1 MKQMLRFAVVT
12 AVCVANAFVANA
24 QTGSIDLKDGSGTLI
39 SSYASVKEAIAA
51 IPATVSQ
58 AYVIEIKSTYTGSTE
73 TYPITFT
80 AKTGASATNTITL
93 RPALGVVSAKIE
105 ASSTTSII
113 SISDADWLRLDG
125 RPGGVGNT
133 KALTVSNTN
142 TGANT
147 TIEFINGAT
156 NNVLRYLNIVHAST
170 ASGGRS
176 IYINTSASN
185 TTGNSDN
192 LVEHCKVDGGRYNVQ
207 FGGTTANP
215 NRNNTFYGNDFINF
229 TYTSLYSISTA
240 NRMVT
245 YDSNAIH
252 VVTPSTSTAITTG
265 LFFTSF
271 SDTAIIT
278 RNRIYDMT
286 VTNSNTSNINGIYIS
301 ATNGAAFTIANNM
314 ISLDGNSSSTLMNG
328 IYILGSGSIDA
339 KVYYNTI
346 RIGGT
351 LTSGGT
357 SGNVVSAAIHKTNSS
372 TASVYDFRNNILVNA
387 RTGGTSGTQ
396 HLALAVPNT
405 NGTITS
411 MDYNVFNAASNQ
423 LSRLGTTI
431 NTTIAGHQIAFGGGL
446 GLNSNNASVSF
457 VSNDDLHLAGGSL
470 GDFDLKATPILSIL
484 NDIDNDPRGG
494 STYKGADDNPSFPI
508 LGKKNEI
515 GVVSIDSPIGGSCGT
530 PQDVKVTV
538 RNFGINQVDT
548 FTVNWTV
555 NGTPQTPVIS
565 YAVLD
570 TILGTGSITA
580 QVSLGT
586 ISVSAGVIYDIKAWT
601 SLPNNLI
608 DPDKTNDSSE
618 SKFKLGLSGG
628 TYTIGGTS
636 PDFATLAAA
645 VTEINNYGICGAV
658 TFNIRTGTYTEQI
671 TINQI
676 AGASATNTITFK
688 SESGNKA
695 DVTISA
701 PATTSV
707 IDNFV
712 INLNGADFIVIKDL
726 TIERTGTGTYA
737 SAINI
742 EGDVQNV
749 TITNNILRGPT
760 SIITDANGTRS
771 GIFGAANATTKNLEI
786 YNNLFDNNSNGV
798 WLSTSTTNYSTGTR
812 IYDNTINVHYT
823 GVFVAGQYFPEI
835 YKNKIN
841 RMDKTINVEFYGI
854 SLNLIDSAYN
864 ITRNHIESN
873 RGYGIRLRSSNGY
886 AGKEGLVTN
895 NIVIMNYAGTSSVFG
910 ISNETGG
917 RDQLYAH
924 NTCYLNVD
932 YTGSTSTTLGARVF
946 YMPTTTANV
955 YSNVRVLNNIF
966 YSTTDG
972 VAAWFTTNNI
982 PAVTELD
989 YNLYWAGVPN
999 LTYVSAY
1006 LTDLAAYQTA
1016 TGKAKNAYNFTLSF
1030 VSNTNA
1036 HISFMQKFAY
1046 GRNDLNINEDYDG
1059 DVRCASLPTIGADEY
1074 NSGLG
1079 APTASF
1085 IGPNAAVTG
1094 DRAFFLFNGNANQ
1107 LGIYKWYVN
1116 GVLANT
1122 GINLI
1127 YTFPTAGSY
1136 DVKMVAENCGG
1147 KDSTTKTYNVAAPSV
1162 APTANFSA
1170 DRNQIFLNEQ
1180 INLTDLSIG
1189 GATAWHWSVTQDN
1202 GTNVIFS
1209 DSTEQDPSILFI
1221 EEGIYEICLITDN
1234 AVGSSA
1240 KRCRTAYIEVYP
1252 QTSMCL
1258 TSTSTFAKG
1267 KIYDDGGPSAN
1278 YGINQNCTFF
1288 INPCASEVTLKF
1300 SEWTP
1305 TDVDD
1310 KLIIY
1315 DGDTTDPANIITTIT
1330 GGMTNPGGT
1339 SGFTAKSGRMWLIW
1353 ITDAATQNAGFAAEW
1368 SSVPVSVNPTVAN
1381 FTIPDTLFEDSP
1393 ADFINT
1399 STGNGLTFSWDFDS
1413 PNFEPD
1419 DANNYGKTNPTKT
1432 YTSTGTY
1439 TITLES
1445 TNCLGS
1451 NTVSKNVVVVAPT
1464 VKPTPVD
1471 FTASLTKVNAKEITR
1486 LKDISGNGPDSW
1498 KWEITPSNGVI
1509 FLDPQTHRNPRVQFN
1524 FGGTYTVKL
1533 VTANVIGT
1541 DSLTKT
1547 NFIEVLEYCQPNV
1560 LKVNTDVTIRRVVFE
1575 GIDQSSDFGITKY
1588 SDFTGNNQIAKVAEG
1603 GSYTISIE
1611 RNTNNEL
1618 VNFAAWID
1626 FNQDGDFTDANERV
1640 LFDSASTAQI
1650 LTANVSI
1657 PANVL
1662 KGETRMRVAVS
1673 RANLTTE
1680 PCGPVVV
1687 GEFEDYKVTIG
1698 ADDLAPVI
1706 TLIGNPTPSVEVGY
1720 GYTDSGA
1727 TAFDNVDG
1735 NITSKIV
1742 VTGSVDTLTVGTY
1755 TITYTVTDTVGNTT
1769 SVQRK
1774 VTITPD
1780 VTLPTITLNG
1790 NANPSI
1796 EMGFGFTDDGAT
1808 AMDNLDGNITSKIV
1822 VTGKVDTLLVGE
1834 YILTYTITD
1843 AAGNSAFVQRK
1854 VNITPDVTAPIVSL
1868 NGADTITL
1876 NVFTPY
1882 VEAGVTAVDN
1892 PFGTNLSAAAIITGS
1907 VDVTKI
1913 GTYTL
1918 NYIVID
1924 KGGNQVIISRTI
1936 IVQDIDKPT
1945 IALAGTATI
1954 THDAKTPY
1962 VDAGVTVTD
1971 NYDAVVPFTVSG
1983 NVDVN
1988 VLGAYTLVYKATD
2001 ASGNVADSVVR
2012 TVNVVDRIAPT
2023 IKLIGN
2029 DLINLA
2035 RWQNY
2040 TDAGYT
2046 LSDNFYDS
2054 AQVTVDVLG
2063 TWTNSLAEGSF
2074 YIQYR
2079 ATDASGNVSFSE
2091 KRFIDVRGT
2100 NSVANVNAKATSV
2113 YPNPSNGAFVVENT
2127 NAFSAGTVITVTNI
2141 LGAKVYELQPTQGSE
2156 KVNID
2161 MQGTAAGIYFVNVIS
2176 GNKTETT
2183 KIVVR

>member
-1 MKQMLRFAVVT
+1 MKKMLRFAALAV
-12 AVCVANAFVANA
+12 VCVANALGANA
-24 QTGSIDLKDGSGTLI
+24 QSGSIDLKNGSGVLI
-39 SSYASVKEAIAA
+39 SSHSSVTEAVAS
-51 IPATVSQ
+51 IPTSITQ
-58 AYVIEIKSTYTGSTE
+58 AYVIEIKNTYMGSSE
-73 TYPITFT
+73 VYPIVFP
-80 AKTGASATNTITL
+80 AITGASATNTITL
-93 RPALGVVSAKIE
+93 RPALGVSNAKIE
-105 ASSTTSII
+105 SSVTSTII
-113 SISDADWLRLDG
+113 RLSDADFIRLDG
-125 RPGGVGNT
+125 RPGGIGTN
-133 KALTVSNTN
+133 KALTISNTN
-142 TGANT
+142 TGSNT

-156 NNVLRYLNIVHAST
+156 NNILRYLNIAHASNSS
-170 ASGGRS
+170 AGRS
-176 IYINTSASN
+176 IYINTSTNVS
-185 TTGNSDN
+185 GNSDN
-192 LVEHCKVDGGRYNVQ
+192 LVEHCFVDGGRYNVQ

-215 NRNNTFYGNDFINF
+215 NRNNKFYGNEFINL
-229 TYTSLYSISTA
+229 TYAGLYSTSSA

-245 YDSNAIH
+245 LDSNSFHLVKPTI
-252 VVTPSTSTAITTG
+252 STTIATAIW
-265 LFFTSF
+265 LSSY
-271 SDTAIIT
+271 SDTAYIT
-278 RNRIYDMT
+278 RNRIYNMT
-286 VTNSNTSNINGIYIS
+286 VSGTTDCDVNGIYLSPTTNAYVEVINNFISLSANANSTFINGIYLL
-301 ATNGAAFTIANNM
+301 G
-314 ISLDGNSSSTLMNG
+314 SSSIN
-328 IYILGSGSIDA
+328 A
-339 KVYYNTI
+339 KAYYNTI

-372 TASVYDFRNNILVNA
+372 TASIYDFRNNILVNA
-387 RTGGTSGTQ
+387 RTGGNSGTQ
-396 HLALAVPNT
+396 HLALAVTNT
-405 NGTITS
+405 NGTITA
-411 MDYNVFNAASNQ
+411 MDYNVFNAATNQ
-423 LSRLGTTI
+423 LSRFGTTVS
-431 NTTIAGHQIAFGGGL
+431 TTIADHQTAFGGGV
-446 GLNSNNASVSF
+446 GLNSNNTTVSF
-457 VSNDDLHLAGGSL
+457 VSNEDLHLAGSSL
-470 GDFDLKATPILSIL
+470 GDFDLRATPILSVL
-484 NDIDNDPRGG
+484 NDIDNDPRG
-494 STYKGADDNPSFPI
+494 SVTYKGADDNPLNPI
-508 LGKKNEI
+508 IGKKNEI
-515 GVVSIDSPIGGSCGT
+515 GVVSIDSPIGGSCGST
-530 PQDVKVTV
+530 QDVKVTV

-555 NGTPQTPVIS
+555 NGVIQIPVIS
-565 YAVLD
+565 FAVLD
-570 TILGTGSITA
+570 TVLGSGSITA

-586 ISVSAGVIYDIKAWT
+586 MSVSSGVVYDIKAWT

-608 DPDKTNDSSE
+608 DPDKTNDSTE
-618 SKFKLGLSGG
+618 SKFKLGLSAG
-628 TYTIGGTS
+628 TYTIGGSS
-636 PDFATLAAA
+636 PDFATIKDA
-645 VTEINNYGICGAV
+645 VTGINNFGICGAV
-658 TFNIRTGTYTEQI
+658 TFDIRTGTYNEQVV
-671 TINQI
+671 INQI

-688 SESGNKA
+688 SETGNKA

-701 PATTSV
+701 PASTSA
-707 IDNFV
+707 IDNYV
-712 INLNGADFIVIKDL
+712 INLNGADFITIKNL
-726 TIERTGTGTYA
+726 TIERSGTGTFA
-737 SAINI
+737 SVINI

-749 TITNNILRGPT
+749 TITNNTLRGPT
-760 SIITDANGTRS
+760 SIATDANGTRS
-771 GIFGAANATTKNLEI
+771 GIFGAANATTKNIEI

-798 WLSTSTTNYSTGTR
+798 WLNTNTTNYSSGTR

-823 GVFVAGQYFPEI
+823 GVFAAGQYFPEI

-841 RMDKTINVEFYGI
+841 RMDKTINVDFFGI

-864 ITRNHIESN
+864 ITQNLIESN
-873 RGYGIRLRSSNGY
+873 RGYGIRLRSSHGY
-886 AGKEGLVTN
+886 VGKEGVVAN
-895 NIVIMNYAGTSSVFG
+895 NIVIMNYAGSSSVFG
-910 ISNETGG
+910 ISTETAGSY
-917 RDQLYAH
+917 QLYAH

-932 YTGSTSTTLGARVF
+932 YTSSTSTTLGARVF
-946 YMPTTTANV
+946 YMPTTTANA
-955 YSNVRVLNNIF
+955 YSNIRVLNNIF

-989 YNLYWAGVPN
+989 YNLYWAGAPN
-999 LTYVSAY
+999 LTYVSTY

-1016 TGKAKNAYNFTLSF
+1016 TSKAVNAYNFPVTF

-1036 HISFMQKFAY
+1036 HISFMQKLAF

-1059 DVRCASLPTIGADEY
+1059 DVRCVSLPTIGADEY
-1074 NSGLG
+1074 NAGLG
-1079 APTASF
+1079 VPTASF
-1085 IGPNAAVTG
+1085 IGPNTAVTG

-1107 LGIYKWYVN
+1107 LGIYNWYVN
-1116 GVLANT
+1116 NTFVNT
-1122 GINLI
+1122 GLNLI

-1136 DVKMVAENCGG
+1136 DIKMIAENCGG
-1147 KDSTTKTYNVAAPSV
+1147 KDSSTKNYNVT
-1162 APTANFSA
+1162 APTTVPVANFSA

-1180 INLTDLSIG
+1180 INLTDLSTG

-1221 EEGIYEICLITDN
+1221 EEGLYEICLITDN
-1234 AVGSSA
+1234 AVGSST
-1240 KRCRTAYIEVYP
+1240 KKCRTDYIEVFP

-1258 TSTSTFAKG
+1258 SSTSTAARG
-1267 KIYDDGGPSAN
+1267 KIFDDGGETSN
-1278 YGINQNCTFF
+1278 YAANQNCTFF

-1315 DGDTTDPANIITTIT
+1315 DGDTTDAANIITTIT
-1330 GGMTNPGGT
+1330 GGMTNPGGAN
-1339 SGFTAKSGRMWLIW
+1339 GFTAKSGRMWLVW
-1353 ITDAATQNAGFAAEW
+1353 VTDAATQNAGFAAEW
-1368 SSVPVSVNPTVAN
+1368 TSVPTSVNPTVAN
-1381 FTIPDTLFEDSP
+1381 FAIADTLFVNSP
-1393 ADFINT
+1393 ADFTNT
-1399 STGNGLTFSWDFDS
+1399 STGNGLTFAWDFNS

-1419 DANNYGKTNPTKT
+1419 DANSYAKVNPTKT
-1432 YTSTGTY
+1432 YSSAGTY
-1439 TITLES
+1439 SVTLES

-1464 VKPTPVD
+1464 VAPTPVD
-1471 FTASLTKVNAKEITR
+1471 FMASLTKVNAKEVTR

-1498 KWEITPSNGVI
+1498 KWEITPSNGVV
-1509 FLDPQTHRNPRVQFN
+1509 FLDPETHRNPRVQFN

-1533 VTANVIGT
+1533 VVSNTIGA

-1560 LKVNTDVTIRRVVFE
+1560 LKVNTDVTIRRVVFS
-1575 GIDQSSDFGITKY
+1575 GIDQSSDFGISKY
-1588 SDFTGNNQIAKVAEG
+1588 SDFTGNNQVAKVAEG

-1611 RNTNNEL
+1611 RNTNNEV

-1650 LTANVSI
+1650 LTTSINI

-1680 PCGPVVV
+1680 SCGPVVV
-1687 GEFEDYKVTIG
+1687 GEYEDYKVNIS

-1706 TLIGNPTPSVEVGY
+1706 TLIGNPMPSVEVGY
-1720 GYTDSGA
+1720 GYADSGA

-1742 VTGSVDTLTVGTY
+1742 VTGTVDTMAVGTY
-1755 TITYTVTDTVGNTT
+1755 IITYTVTDTAGNTT
-1769 SVQRK
+1769 SVQRM
-1774 VTITPD
+1774 VSVTPD

-1790 NANPSI
+1790 NPSPSI
-1796 EMGFGFTDDGAT
+1796 EAGFGFTDDGAT
-1808 AMDNLDGNITSKIV
+1808 AMDNIDGNISSNIV
-1822 VTGKVDTLLVGE
+1822 VTGSVDTLLVGE

-1843 AAGNSAFVQRK
+1843 AAGNSASVQRK
-1854 VNITPDVTAPIVSL
+1854 VTITPDVTAPIVNL

-1876 NVFTPY
+1876 DVFTPY
-1882 VEAGVTAVDN
+1882 VEAGVTAIDN
-1892 PFGTNLSAAAIITGS
+1892 PFGTNLSNSVIITGA
-1907 VDVTKI
+1907 VDASKI

-1924 KGGNQVIISRTI
+1924 KGGNQVTLSRTI
-1936 IVQDIDKPT
+1936 IVQDIIKPT
-1945 IALAGTATI
+1945 ITLAGSATI

-1962 VDAGVTVTD
+1962 VDGGVTVSD
-1971 NYDAVVPFTVSG
+1971 NYDAVVPYTVSG
-1983 NVDVN
+1983 TVDVN
-1988 VLGAYTLVYKATD
+1988 ALGVYTLIYRATD

-2023 IKLIGN
+2023 IKLVGN

-2063 TWTNSLAEGSF
+2063 TYTNSLAEGSF

-2100 NSVANVNAKATSV
+2100 NSVAEVNTKATTV
-2113 YPNPSNGAFVVENT
+2113 YPNPSNGVFVVENSNT
-2127 NAFSAGTVITVTNI
+2127 FTANTTITVTNI
-2141 LGAKVYELQPTQGSE
+2141 LGAKVFEVQPAQGAE

-2161 MQGTAAGIYFVNVIS
+2161 IQGATAGIYFVNVINA
-2176 GNKTETT
+2176 NKTETT